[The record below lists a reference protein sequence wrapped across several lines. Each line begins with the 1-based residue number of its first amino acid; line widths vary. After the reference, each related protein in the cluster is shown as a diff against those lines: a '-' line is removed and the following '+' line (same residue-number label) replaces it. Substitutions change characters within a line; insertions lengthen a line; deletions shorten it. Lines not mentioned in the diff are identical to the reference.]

1 MVIVFQRLEYWV
13 VSPGMRFQDPSI
25 TLMEKSTWKLTNE
38 EIQVLLDGLQK
49 VDRSKLS
56 EPESDIVYNLVI
68 RFEKAL
74 NK

>member
-1 MVIVFQRLEYWV
+1 
-13 VSPGMRFQDPSI
+13 MRFQDPSI